1 MINLLPQ
8 MVPGR
13 VSVWRDPPT
22 TDTHT
27 VSVSNGQPTTPALVK
42 VTLEESQFS
51 VSLKSQ
57 LLLVISATFVNS
69 EESTSTGAACKSRGN
84 CTLCHDK
91 AECGWCDDTSGTGTG
106 TCHPGSF
113 PAPSTAQVGE

>member
-1 MINLLPQ
+1 

-69 EESTSTGAACKSRGN
+69 EESTHLQVRLVGAGGIVRSVTIRLSAAGVMILQGRER
-84 CTLCHDK
+84 
-91 AECGWCDDTSGTGTG
+91 A
-106 TCHPGSF
+106 
-113 PAPSTAQVGE
+113 PAIPDPSLPLAQPR